1 MKASVTIATLSLMSV
16 LSFGALAAQ
25 SVDYSQASS
34 LQNVGTI
41 TLNGI
46 ADAPSDIAKAVS
58 DKADQQGA
66 SAYRVVESRNGDNW
80 HVTAELY
87 K

>member
-1 MKASVTIATLSLMSV
+1 MKTSVAIASLSLMSI

-25 SVDYSQASS
+25 SINNSQASNMQS
-34 LQNVGTI
+34 IGTI
-41 TLNGI
+41 TLNGVT
-46 ADAPSDIAKAVS
+46 DAPSDIAKAVS
-58 DKADQQGA
+58 DKATQQGA
-66 SAYRVVESRNGDNW
+66 TAYRIVEARNSDNW